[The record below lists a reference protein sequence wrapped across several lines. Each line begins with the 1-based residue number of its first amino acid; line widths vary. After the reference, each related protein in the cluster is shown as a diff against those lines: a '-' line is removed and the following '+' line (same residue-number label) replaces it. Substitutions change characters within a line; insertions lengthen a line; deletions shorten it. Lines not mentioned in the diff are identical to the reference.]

1 MAIAPGRSA
10 TPANPDDL
18 VLPFQTV
25 ASRMI
30 GRVVRL
36 GGAADSILKRHD
48 YPVPV
53 SEVLGEALALS
64 ALLGT
69 ALNFEG
75 RLIVQ
80 TRSDGAIGFL
90 VTQFDTPGQIRGYA
104 SSDRER
110 IGAAVPS
117 RSELLGTGHL
127 AMTIDPGEG
136 KERYQ
141 GIVPLDGVTLTEAA
155 ETYFRQS
162 EQLPTFIR
170 LAVARHFVS
179 GSGSDRGWH
188 WRAGGIMVQ
197 HVAPE
202 AAPATETEEDEER
215 LLGDADDHWQRVRL
229 LAATVE
235 DHELTD
241 PTLTPEV
248 LLYRLFHEEGV
259 RAMPARPI
267 AARCRCSRE
276 RVHTFMRSFGAAELS
291 DMREPDGLI
300 AVTCEF
306 CNTKYRYT
314 LDEIG

>member
-1 MAIAPGRSA
+1 MAERAVAIA
-10 TPANPDDL
+10 DDL

-30 GRVVRL
+30 GRVIRL
-36 GGAADSILKRHD
+36 GGVADTVLKRHD

-53 SEVLGEALALS
+53 SEVLGQSLALA

-80 TRSDGAIGFL
+80 TRSNGPLGFL
-90 VTQFDTPGQIRGYA
+90 VVQFETPGQLRGYA
-104 SSDRER
+104 SFDAARVEAMAKGSEQSDLFGE
-110 IGAAVPS
+110 
-117 RSELLGTGHL
+117 GHL
-127 AMTIDPGEG
+127 AITIDPAEG

-141 GIVPLDGVTLTEAA
+141 GIVPLAAGSTVTEAA
-155 ETYFRQS
+155 EAYFRQS

-170 LAVARHFVS
+170 LAVARHFTS
-179 GSGSDRGWH
+179 TGQSDRGWH
-188 WRAGGIMVQ
+188 WRAGGLMVQ

-202 AAPATETEEDEER
+202 AGSIRETEEDEEF
-215 LLGDADDHWQRVRL
+215 LLGAQDDHWQRVCL

-241 PTLTPEV
+241 PTLSPEA

-259 RAMPARPI
+259 RVMPARPV
-267 AARCRCSRE
+267 AEKCRCSRE
-276 RVHTFMRSFGAAELS
+276 RVLSFLKSFGAEELS
-291 DMREPDGLI
+291 DMREGDGKI

-306 CNTKYRYT
+306 CNTRYRFAPE
-314 LDEIG
+314 EIG